1 MAAGWTKGIDSMQL
15 PKGYRFAATYA
26 GIRKKEALDL
36 TLMVSDTPAA
46 AAGVFTTNAVRAAC
60 VDISAANLK
69 KSGGL
74 CRAIIVNAGNANCST
89 PTQIADAQATIG
101 AVAKRLSIP
110 KREVLVCSTG
120 VIGEPL
126 PVRKIEDA
134 LPRLSDGLFADQFD
148 AAAKAIMTTDT
159 VPKTAYAEA
168 TFGGATIRV
177 AGMAKGSGMIQ
188 PNMATMLGFLFSDAA
203 VPASHLR
210 KVLKRVAGRTFN
222 RISVD
227 GDTSTNDT
235 VFLLANGASG
245 VKITKAERAEFER
258 AVESVAGEL
267 AIAIVRDG
275 EGAKKIVTLDVEG
288 APDDKAAVRI
298 ARSIANS
305 PLVKTAL
312 AGADLNWGRIL
323 CAAGHSGVRFDP
335 AKADIFV
342 NGHQVCK
349 NGMRADFNETE
360 VQATL
365 EQSDNAVTFRLRGK
379 GRGKAR
385 FWTCDLTEEYIR
397 INADYRT

>member
-1 MAAGWTKGIDSMQL
+1 MQL

-46 AAGVFTTNAVRAAC
+46 VAGVFTTNAVRAAC
-60 VDISAANLK
+60 VEVSSSHLK
-69 KSGGL
+69 KSGGV

-89 PTQIADAQATIG
+89 PTQMADSKAMTG
-101 AVAKRLSIP
+101 LVAKRLSIP

-126 PVRKIEDA
+126 PVQKIEDA
-134 LPRLSDGLFADQFD
+134 LPRLADGLFDDQFD
-148 AAAKAIMTTDT
+148 NAAKAIMTTDT
-159 VPKTAYAEA
+159 VPKTAYAEVA
-168 TFGGATIRV
+168 AGEAAIRV
-177 AGMAKGSGMIQ
+177 AGMAKGSGMIH
-188 PNMATMLGFLFSDAA
+188 PNMATMLGFLFTDAA
-203 VPASHLR
+203 IPAAQLG
-210 KVLKRVAGRTFN
+210 KILKRVAGRTFN
-222 RISVD
+222 CISVD

-245 VKITKAERAEFER
+245 VKITKANRAEFER
-258 AVESVAGEL
+258 AVESVAQQL

-275 EGAKKIVTLDVEG
+275 EGAKKVVTLDVEG
-288 APDDKAAVRI
+288 APDGKAATRI

-323 CAAGHSGVRFDP
+323 CAAGYSGVRFDP
-335 AKADIFV
+335 AKVDIFV
-342 NGHQVCK
+342 NGHQVCN
-349 NGMRADFNETE
+349 NGMRAEFNEPE

-365 EQSDNAVTFRLRGK
+365 QQSDNAVTFRIRGK
-379 GRGKAR
+379 GKGKAR